1 MAARKRGLRAMLGD
15 FAGAVTPLA
24 VRDLSAE
31 IADRLRKVPTRV
43 NEFGCDDYGMEIA
56 SVQRS
61 VLPAALLYRWYFR
74 VQTFGIE
81 HLPPGRVLLIANHAG
96 QLPFDAMMLGVAT
109 LLEADPPRIAR
120 GMGEF
125 WIPQLPFVNW
135 LASRSGALVGTP
147 ENCTQLLE
155 DGECV
160 MVFPEGV
167 RGMNKTFDQRYQL
180 QRFGTG
186 FMRLALET
194 GAPIVPVGIVGSEEQ
209 QPGLWNLRRLGRVLG
224 MPAFPITPTFPLL
237 GPLGLLPMPVRYRIH
252 FGDPMQFEGD
262 SSDEDAVIEA
272 KVEQVRGAVTGLL
285 EKGRAERA
293 GIFR

>member
-1 MAARKRGLRAMLGD
+1 MAARKRGVAAMLGD
-15 FAGAVTPLA
+15 LAGALTPLA
-24 VRDLSAE
+24 VRDLAAE

-43 NEFGCDDYGMEIA
+43 NEFGFDDYGMEIA
-56 SVQRS
+56 SVRRS

-74 VQTFGIE
+74 AETFGIE
-81 HLPPGRVLLIANHAG
+81 RIPPGRVLLIANHAG

-109 LLEADPPRIAR
+109 LLDAEPPRIAR

-155 DGECV
+155 AGECV

-167 RGMNKTFDQRYQL
+167 RGMNKTFDHRYQL

-194 GAPIVPVGIVGSEEQ
+194 GSPIVPVAIVGSEEQ
-209 QPGLWNLRRLGRVLG
+209 QPGLLNLRRLGRVLG
-224 MPAFPITPTFPLL
+224 MPAFPVTPTFPLL
-237 GPLGLLPMPVRYRIH
+237 GPLGLFPLPVRYRIH
-252 FGDPMQFEGD
+252 FGEPMHFEGD
-262 SSDEDAVIEA
+262 SADEDAVIEA
-272 KVEQVRGAVTGLL
+272 KVDEVRAALAGLL
-285 EKGRAERA
+285 ERGVAART
-293 GIFR
+293 GIFT